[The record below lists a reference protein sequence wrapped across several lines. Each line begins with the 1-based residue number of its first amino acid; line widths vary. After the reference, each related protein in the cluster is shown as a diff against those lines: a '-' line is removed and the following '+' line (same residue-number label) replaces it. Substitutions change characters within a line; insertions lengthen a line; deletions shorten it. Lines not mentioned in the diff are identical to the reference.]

1 MRLVYKD
8 FRSKLNVQNKNS
20 RTKNSTQPNS
30 APNSPS
36 MSRSSSRP
44 YTSASASYC
53 KETSNDIKRLGSAQ
67 K

>member
-8 FRSKLNVQNKNS
+8 LRSKLNVQNKNP
-20 RTKNSTQPNS
+20 RTKINAQPNS

-36 MSRSSSRP
+36 MQRRSSRL
-44 YTSASASYC
+44 YTTPCTSYR
-53 KETSNDIKRLGSAQ
+53 KETSNDIQRLSSVQ

>member
-8 FRSKLNVQNKNS
+8 FRSKLNVQNKNP
-20 RTKNSTQPNS
+20 RTKNSTHPNS

-36 MSRSSSRP
+36 MPRRP
-44 YTSASASYC
+44 YTSASASYR
-53 KETSNDIKRLGSAQ
+53 KETSNDIKQ